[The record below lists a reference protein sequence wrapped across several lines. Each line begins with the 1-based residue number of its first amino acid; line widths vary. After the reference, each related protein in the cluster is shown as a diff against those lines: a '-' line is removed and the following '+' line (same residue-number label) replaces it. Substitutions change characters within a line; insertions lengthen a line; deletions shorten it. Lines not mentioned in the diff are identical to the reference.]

1 MERRLAAILAA
12 DMVGYSRLMGADEA
26 GTLAAYQ
33 RHRRDLINPRAVQY
47 HGRICKLTGDGALM
61 EFASVVDA
69 VRFAVE
75 VQLALRDENANRP
88 LEKQFRYRIGINIGD
103 IIIEPEDIYGDGV
116 NIAARLQELADP
128 GGICLSGTAFDQIKG
143 KLDLTSEYL
152 GEKHV
157 KNIAEP
163 VPAYGVL
170 LDDKANAL
178 ATPLVQEPPAVQTSR
193 RKLAAAA
200 AVVLLVLAGGALWWR
215 PWVSAPEPA
224 TVERFAYPLPDK
236 PSIAVLPFINVSG
249 DAEHDHLAEGLTD
262 DLITELSKV
271 SSLFVIARH
280 SVFAIKDTARKIQDV
295 AAELGVHYVLAGTLR
310 GAGSRI
316 RINVSLID
324 AVTGLSLW
332 AERYDRDFADL
343 FAVQDDVIGKI
354 ITALAVELTAG
365 EEDQLSRIPTDN
377 LEAYDYYL
385 RAEQEGFYYSDVDT
399 YRRTLS
405 FYQRA
410 IDLDPDFADAH
421 AGIARVAVD
430 VWRNDYNFLWTAAV
444 ARKIAYDAAGQALK
458 LDPKNARAHTVLA
471 LLQLVDGRYVEATES
486 ARMAVSLQP
495 NNTEVLGN
503 LALVL
508 AHTGNA
514 EQAVAEMNKALRL
527 DPAPPAS
534 FQLLAGVVFYTAR
547 DYERAIP
554 LLETARDALPNAEP
568 AHEYLAAAYA
578 HGGKQVGAELAAL
591 HLLRLFPA
599 SNLAYYGYLYHYW
612 RDEDRRHHLAGLRKA
627 GITQWPFGFE
637 GRAADRLDGAQLA
650 KLIDNRTWVGKHKNG
665 TDFFQYFDQ
674 AGNTAYRSANTT
686 ITGTAQVEDNRL
698 CQRFEGYFLDHTI
711 CGYVFRNTATDED
724 WADEQPE
731 GDYVHVTPDA
741 LKFFSLAEQ

>member
-1 MERRLAAILAA
+1 
-12 DMVGYSRLMGADEA
+12 MVGYSRLMGADEA

-33 RHRRDLINPRAVQY
+33 RHRRSLINPRAIQY
-47 HGRICKLTGDGALM
+47 HGRVCKLTGDGVLM

-88 LEKQFRYRIGINIGD
+88 LERQFRYRIGINIGD
-103 IIIEPEDIYGDGV
+103 IVIEQEDIYGDGV

-128 GGICLSGTAFDQIKG
+128 GGICLSGTAFDQVKG
-143 KLDLTSEYL
+143 KLSLTSENL
-152 GEKHV
+152 GEKQV

-163 VPAYGVL
+163 VKSYRIL
-170 LDDKANAL
+170 LDDKAKAL
-178 ATPLVQEPPAVQTSR
+178 ATPLVQDAPAMRTSW

-200 AVVLLVLAGGALWWR
+200 AVLLLVLAGGALWWR
-215 PWVSAPEPA
+215 PWGPVPEPEPA
-224 TVERFAYPLPDK
+224 KVERFAYPLPDK

-249 DAEHDHLAEGLTD
+249 DAEHDHLADGLTD

-280 SVFAIKDTARKIQDV
+280 SVFAIQDTAKKIQDV
-295 AAELGVHYVLAGTLR
+295 AAELGVHYVLEGTLR

-324 AVTGLSLW
+324 ALSGLSLW
-332 AERYDRDFADL
+332 GERYDRDFADL
-343 FAVQDDVIGKI
+343 FAMQDDVIGKI
-354 ITALAVELTAG
+354 ISALSVELTAG
-365 EEDQLSRIPTDN
+365 EQDQLSRIPTDN

-471 LLQLVDGRYVEATES
+471 LLQLVDGRYVEAIES
-486 ARMAVSLQP
+486 ARMAVTLQP
-495 NNTEVLGN
+495 NNTEILGN

-508 AHTGNA
+508 VHTGNT
-514 EQAVAEMNKALRL
+514 EQAVAEMQKALRL
-527 DPAPPAS
+527 DPTPPAS

-554 LLETARDALPNAEP
+554 LLELARDALPSAEP

-578 HGGKQVGAELAAL
+578 YHGQQVGAELEAGN
-591 HLLRLFPA
+591 LLRLFPA
-599 SNLAYYGYLYHYW
+599 TNLTYYGYLYHYW
-612 RDEDRRHHLAGLRKA
+612 RAEDRRHHLTGLRRA
-627 GITQWPFGFE
+627 GITEWPFGFE
-637 GRAADRLDGAQLA
+637 GQDADRLYGAQLA
-650 KLIDNRTWVGKHKNG
+650 TLTNNQTWVGKHKNG
-665 TDFFQYFDQ
+665 TDFLQYFDK
-674 AGNTAYRSANTT
+674 AGNMAYRSANTT
-686 ITGTAQVEDNRL
+686 ITGTARVRRRSPVPEVRRLFPGPHDLRLRLSQQRKQERVSGGAAGRGL
-698 CQRFEGYFLDHTI
+698 CQRHPGCAQILFAYQAIAKD
-711 CGYVFRNTATDED
+711 
-724 WADEQPE
+724 
-731 GDYVHVTPDA
+731 
-741 LKFFSLAEQ
+741 

>member
-1 MERRLAAILAA
+1 MR
-12 DMVGYSRLMGADEA
+12 A

-33 RHRRDLINPRAVQY
+33 RHRRELINPRATQY
-47 HGRICKLTGDGALM
+47 HGRICKLTGDGVLM

-75 VQLALRDENANRP
+75 VQLALRDENASLP
-88 LEKQFRYRIGINIGD
+88 LDKQFRYRIGINIGD
-103 IIIEPEDIYGDGV
+103 IIIEEEDIYGDGV

-128 GGICLSGTAFDQIKG
+128 GGICLSGTFNQIKG

-152 GEKHV
+152 GEKQV

-163 VPAYGVL
+163 VTAYRVL
-170 LDDKANAL
+170 LDGKAEAL
-178 ATPLVQEPPAVQTSR
+178 ATPIVQDTPTMGTSR
-193 RKLAAAA
+193 RNLAAAA
-200 AVVLLVLAGGALWWR
+200 AAVLLILVVGALWWR
-215 PWVSAPEPA
+215 PWAPVPEPTA
-224 TVERFAYPLPDK
+224 VERFAYPLPDK

-249 DAEHDHLAEGLTD
+249 EAEHDHFADGLTD

-280 SVFAIKDTARKIQDV
+280 SVFAIRNTARKIQDV
-295 AAELGVHYVLAGTLR
+295 AAELGVHYVVEGTLR

-316 RINVSLID
+316 RINVTLID
-324 AVTGLSLW
+324 AFTGLSLW
-332 AERYDRDFADL
+332 AERYDREFADL

-365 EEDQLSRIPTDN
+365 EQDQLSRIPTDN

-385 RAEQEGFYYSDVDT
+385 RAEQEGFYYSDVET

-444 ARKIAYDAAGQALK
+444 ARKIAYDAAGQALR
-458 LDPKNARAHTVLA
+458 LDPNNARAHTVLA

-486 ARMAVSLQP
+486 ARMAVTLQP
-495 NNTEVLGN
+495 NSTEALGN
-503 LALVL
+503 LGLVL
-508 AHTGNA
+508 VHTGSP
-514 EQAVAEMNKALRL
+514 EQAVAEIEKALRL

-547 DYERAIP
+547 NYEGAIP
-554 LLETARDALPNAEP
+554 LLEAARDALPSAEP

-578 HGGKQVGAELAAL
+578 YRGQQVPAELEAL
-591 HLLRLFPA
+591 SLLRLFPA

-612 RDEDRRHHLAGLRKA
+612 REEDRRHHLEGLPKA
-627 GITQWPFGFE
+627 GITEWPFGFQNL
-637 GRAADRLDGAQLA
+637 R
-650 KLIDNRTWVGKHKNG
+650 
-665 TDFFQYFDQ
+665 F
-674 AGNTAYRSANTT
+674 
-686 ITGTAQVEDNRL
+686 ITR
-698 CQRFEGYFLDHTI
+698 
-711 CGYVFRNTATDED
+711 
-724 WADEQPE
+724 P
-731 GDYVHVTPDA
+731 P
-741 LKFFSLAEQ
+741 